1 MFIVII
7 KNPPNIIKG
16 TLSLYLLEIDT
27 GVFLGEIDSKTI
39 IFLKDFVLENINSDS
54 HGVFI
59 YKSKK
64 IQKFDFDLFGSK
76 GLKLKEDFDNINL
89 ISLKKLWYKHNV

>member
-27 GVFLGEIDSKTI
+27 GVFLGEIDLNTI
-39 IFLKDFVLENINSDS
+39 EFLKSFILENINSDS

-59 YKSKK
+59 YKSTN
-64 IQKFDFDLFGSK
+64 IQKFDFNLFGSRR
-76 GLKLKEDFDNINL
+76 LRFKEMFDNINL
-89 ISLKKLWYKHNV
+89 ISLKKL